1 MIVNKSKVYQHM
13 IAKTD
18 PKRSGRYLSLADHL
32 EDTAAVAD
40 YLVRTWVSES
50 IYQSVGF
57 EKEEFRRI
65 IIFLAW
71 THDLGKTSSAFQAK
85 ISETF
90 PEVKEW
96 LAPLTLVRPVS
107 AETKY
112 AWHPHI
118 GAAILC
124 EYGAPDWA
132 VSVVGAHHGKTMDI
146 STDEVMDECRKKYL
160 YGRTEDAEIWRGV
173 WKEIIQKGLERA
185 GYASMDELPRDVTQP
200 AQMLLTGLL
209 IVADW
214 LASNSTFFPLMDV
227 ESACG
232 GERDPARSER
242 AIQKINLPRKW
253 EPSDEWA
260 YGELCCSRFEKIAEA
275 NAVQKAIQK
284 AAGEAEKPGLFIL
297 EAPMGMGKTEAA
309 LAAGEIL
316 ANRIGEG
323 GLAFFLPS
331 QATANAM
338 YDRIVEWIK
347 NFTQQGDLWDDFLE
361 DDLPPESL
369 SIELAHGKA
378 TLNERFAELSEQ
390 VGSVNVDETAFSD
403 QGKKKVSKEEEKKS
417 AKADADAG
425 ISTHAFFMGRKTQL
439 LADFVVGTVDQLLLG
454 ALKQK
459 HIMLKHLGL
468 AGKVVVVDEVHA
480 YDTYMS
486 RFMDA
491 MLNWLGAYHTPVIL
505 LSATLPGRRRAEM
518 VSAYLGKADFERR
531 EGLETE
537 RTYPLLTWTD
547 GEQVWTQ
554 TVESDAPRTEVDILR
569 GEDEDVTSFLR
580 DRLKDG
586 GCAGVIVNTVKRAQA
601 FAERLKTAFPEK
613 QILLD
618 HAQFVMPDRMS
629 REKELMKRLGRDSTP
644 EQRDG
649 LIVVGTQVLE
659 QSLDIDFD
667 IMITDL
673 CPMDLLLQRLGRLH
687 RKAGRIR
694 PRSVQQAACMVLG
707 TDNDRLEDGAKAIYG
722 DYLLMKTSCLLKEKI
737 RLPED
742 IPQLVQDT
750 YNQNVDHNLSNGT
763 GIEKKWEE
771 YNEETARRQS
781 KANAIC
787 IPNAP
792 KKLGRRRSTRVIDSL
807 FYEESGMGELQA
819 EATVRDGVQSI
830 EVLVLRYGGDGML
843 HTVTDGKTLVLAPNA
858 LPSKEEAEIIAK
870 QSLRLPYVFSQPW
883 MMKKT
888 IEELECIRQTK
899 LEEWCSSPRVG
910 RELFLL
916 LDENGKA
923 TLAGM
928 KLVYDG
934 EMGLR
939 YEKEEE
945 DGGKSV

>member
-1 MIVNKSKVYQHM
+1 MISQRSKVYRS
-13 IAKTD
+13 IVAKTD
-18 PKRSGRYLSLADHL
+18 SKQPGKYLSLAAHL
-32 EDTAAVAD
+32 EDTASVSE
-40 YLVRTWVSES
+40 YLVQEWLPES
-50 IYQSVGF
+50 MYRSAGL
-57 EKEEFRRI
+57 EKEEFRKI
-65 IIFLAW
+65 VVWAAYM
-71 THDLGKTSSAFQAK
+71 HDIGKASAAFQGK
-85 ISETF
+85 IAEVF
-90 PEVKEW
+90 PVVKEW
-96 LAPLTLVRPVS
+96 LAPLTLVRPAS
-107 AETKY
+107 TETKY

-132 VSVVGAHHGKTMDI
+132 VSVVGAHHGKTMDV
-146 STDEVMDECRKKYL
+146 STEDVMDKSREKNL
-160 YGRTEDAEIWRGV
+160 YGSVKDADIWKGV
-173 WKEIIQKGLERA
+173 WKEIIQEGIERA
-185 GYASMDELPRDVTQP
+185 GYTSMDELPRDVTQP
-200 AQMLLTGLL
+200 AQVLLTGLL

-214 LASNSTFFPLMDV
+214 LASNSTFFPLMDA
-227 ESACG
+227 ENARG
-232 GERDPARSER
+232 DERDPARSER
-242 AIQKINLPRKW
+242 AIRKIDLPRKW

-260 YGELCCSRFEKIAEA
+260 YGELCCSRFEKIVEA
-275 NAVQKAIQK
+275 NAVQKTIQK
-284 AAGEAEKPGLFIL
+284 VAGEAEKPGLFIL

-316 ANRIGEG
+316 ANRMGEG

-338 YDRIVEWIK
+338 YDRVVEWIK
-347 NFTQQGDLWDDFLE
+347 NFTQQGELWDDFLE
-361 DDLPPESL
+361 DDLTPESL

-390 VGSVNVDETAFSD
+390 VGSVNADETALPEKD
-403 QGKKKVSKEEEKKS
+403 KGKPSLN
-417 AKADADAG
+417 DAEAG

-454 ALKQK
+454 ALNQK

-486 RFMDA
+486 RFLDT

-505 LSATLPGRRRAEM
+505 LSATLPGSRRAELM
-518 VSAYLGKADFERR
+518 GAYLGKVDFERR
-531 EGLETE
+531 EELEAE
-537 RTYPLLTWTD
+537 RSYPLLTWTD
-547 GEQVWTQ
+547 GEQGRTR
-554 TVESDAPRTEVDILR
+554 TIESDAPRTDVDILR
-569 GEDEDVTSFLR
+569 GEDEEVTSFLT

-586 GCAGVIVNTVKRAQA
+586 GCAGIIVNTVKRAQA
-601 FAERLKTAFPEK
+601 FAERLKAAFPEK

-667 IMITDL
+667 VMITDL

-687 RKAGRIR
+687 RRAERAR
-694 PRSVQQAACMVLG
+694 PRSLQRAACMVLG
-707 TDNDRLEDGAKAIYG
+707 ADTDRLEDGARAIYG

-737 RLPED
+737 HLPED

-750 YNQNVDHNLSNGT
+750 YNQNADENLSNST
-763 GIEKKWEE
+763 GILKKREE
-771 YNEETARRQS
+771 YNGKMALKQS

-787 IPNAP
+787 IPDAP
-792 KKLGRRRSTRVIDSL
+792 KKLGKRHSTRVIDSL
-807 FYEESGMGELQA
+807 FYEEDSMGERQA

-830 EVLVLRYGGDGML
+830 EVLVLKYGKDGLL
-843 HTVTDGKTLVLAPNA
+843 HTVTDGKTLALAPNEM
-858 LPSKEEAEIIAK
+858 PSKEEARMIAK
-870 QSLRLPYVFSQPW
+870 QSLRLPHIFSQPW
-883 MMKKT
+883 MMEKT
-888 IEELECIRQTK
+888 IEELERIRQTTLK
-899 LEEWCSSPRVG
+899 EWCSSPRVG

-916 LDENGKA
+916 LDENGGA

>member
-1 MIVNKSKVYQHM
+1 MISQRSRSEVYRS
-13 IAKTD
+13 IVAKTD
-18 PKRSGRYLSLADHL
+18 SKQPGKYLSLAAHL
-32 EDTAAVAD
+32 EDTAAVSE
-40 YLVRTWVSES
+40 YLVQEWLPES
-50 IYQSVGF
+50 MYRSAGL
-57 EKEEFRRI
+57 EKEEFRKI
-65 IIFLAW
+65 VVWAAYM
-71 THDLGKTSSAFQAK
+71 HDIGKASAAFQGK
-85 ISETF
+85 IAEVF

-96 LAPLTLVRPVS
+96 LAPLTLVRPAS
-107 AETKY
+107 TETKY

-124 EYGAPDWA
+124 AYGAPDWA
-132 VSVVGAHHGKTMDI
+132 VSVVGAHHGKTMDV
-146 STDEVMDECRKKYL
+146 SAEDVMDKSREKNL
-160 YGRTEDAEIWRGV
+160 YGSGKDAKIWQGV
-173 WKEIIQKGLERA
+173 WKEIIQEGLERA
-185 GYASMDELPRDVTQP
+185 GYTAMDELPRDVTQP
-200 AQMLLTGLL
+200 AQVLLTGLL

-214 LASNSTFFPLMDV
+214 LASNSAFFPLVDA
-227 ESACG
+227 ENARG
-232 GERDPARSER
+232 DERDPARSER
-242 AIQKINLPRKW
+242 AIRKIDLPRKW
-253 EPSDEWA
+253 EPSDEWV

-275 NAVQKAIQK
+275 NAVQKTIQK
-284 AAGEAEKPGLFIL
+284 VAGKAEKPGLFIL

-316 ANRIGEG
+316 ANRMGEG

-338 YDRIVEWIK
+338 YDRVVEWIK
-347 NFTQQGDLWDDFLE
+347 NFTQQGELWDDFLE
-361 DDLPPESL
+361 DDLTPESL

-390 VGSVNVDETAFSD
+390 VGSVNADETALPEKD
-403 QGKKKVSKEEEKKS
+403 KGKPSLN
-417 AKADADAG
+417 DAEAG

-454 ALKQK
+454 ALNQK

-486 RFMDA
+486 RFLDT

-505 LSATLPGRRRAEM
+505 LSATLPGRRRAELM
-518 VSAYLGKADFERR
+518 GAYLGKADFERR
-531 EGLETE
+531 EELEAE
-537 RTYPLLTWTD
+537 RSYPLLTWTD
-547 GEQVWTQ
+547 GEQGWTR
-554 TVESDAPRTEVDILR
+554 TIESDAPRTDVDILR
-569 GEDEDVTSFLR
+569 GEDEEVTSFLA

-601 FAERLKTAFPEK
+601 FAERLKAAFPEK
-613 QILLD
+613 QVLLD

-667 IMITDL
+667 VMITDL

-687 RKAGRIR
+687 RRAERAR
-694 PRSVQQAACMVLG
+694 PRSLRRAACMVLG
-707 TDNDRLEDGAKAIYG
+707 ADIDRLEDGARAIYG

-737 RLPED
+737 HLPED

-750 YNQNVDHNLSNGT
+750 YNPNIDENLSNST
-763 GIEKKWEE
+763 GILEKREE
-771 YNEETARRQS
+771 YNEKMALKQS
-781 KANAIC
+781 KADAIC
-787 IPNAP
+787 IPDAP
-792 KKLGRRRSTRVIDSL
+792 KKLGKRHSTRVIDSL
-807 FYEESGMGELQA
+807 FYEEDSMGERQA

-830 EVLVLRYGGDGML
+830 EVLVLKYGKDGLL
-843 HTVTDGKTLVLAPNA
+843 HTVTDEKTLALAPNEM
-858 LPSKEEAEIIAK
+858 PSKEKARMIAK
-870 QSLRLPYVFSQPW
+870 QSLRLPHIFSLPW
-883 MMKKT
+883 MIEKT
-888 IEELECIRQTK
+888 IEELESIRQTTLK
-899 LEEWCSSPRVG
+899 EWCSSPRVG

-916 LDENGKA
+916 LDENGGA

-945 DGGKSV
+945 DGGKNV